1 MKIKIMLSLQI
12 FKNMKHKTELF
23 QIYASVFLR
32 LTSRDRLRPEGD
44 GDWTGAVILCGE
56 KPFS

>member
-23 QIYASVFLR
+23 QICASVFLR
-32 LTSRDRLRPEGD
+32 LTSSDRLRPEGD
-44 GDWTGAVILCGE
+44 GDWTGAVELFGE